1 MGLTSRR
8 SDSRR
13 GVAASALV
21 VASALLLT
29 GCVGGQRREPT
40 EVVSEY
46 LTAIGAGDA
55 TSATALAGAAVDA
68 EHSDSTTA
76 EEGDFETLRT
86 DAVLLGAESRIE
98 DVEVQPGAAK
108 VGGDED
114 LRRVTFSY
122 VLDGEPHESSLQVRW
137 DDEASE
143 WTLEQSLTL
152 ALSIAA
158 VQSKV
163 VLEPAPFRIAGIDDI
178 FAPDAADAPL
188 LYLVYPGEYTIEAAF
203 PSELLRPGAEGTQ
216 TIVADI
222 PGDALVQFDV
232 SELPSR

>member
-1 MGLTSRR
+1 MSLTSRR

-13 GVAASALV
+13 GIAASALALV
-21 VASALLLT
+21 SALLLT
-29 GCVGGQRREPT
+29 GCVGGQRPEPT

-46 LTAIGAGDA
+46 LTAIAEGDA
-55 TSATALAGAAVDA
+55 TTATALDSAAVEA
-68 EHSDSTTA
+68 EHANSTTA

-86 DAVLLGAESRIE
+86 DAVLLGADGRIE
-98 DVEVQPGAAK
+98 DVEVQPRAAK
-108 VGGDED
+108 VDGDED

-143 WTLEQSLTL
+143 WTLEQSFTL

-163 VLEPAPFRIAGIDDI
+163 VLEPAPFRIAGIDEI
-178 FAPDAADAPL
+178 VAPDAAEAPL
-188 LYLVYPGEYTIEAAF
+188 LYLVYPGEYTVEAAF
-203 PSELLRPGAEGTQ
+203 PSELLRPGAESTQ